1 MTSGANKGSVTKLVI
16 EPTIVTRDQHNVS
29 RRDISDGALKVLY
42 RLKNAGY
49 QAYLVGG
56 GVRDLLLGLAPK
68 DFDVATDALPEQIR
82 ELFRNSRL
90 IGRRFRLAHVRF
102 GPEILEVATFRAGE
116 HLHGDRITEAGRI
129 LRDNVYGDIGDDV
142 WRRDFTANSLYYNIS
157 DFSIVDYAG
166 GMNDIRDRRLRLIGD
181 PVQRYQEDPVR
192 LLRAVRFT
200 VKLDFEMDE
209 ATARPI
215 PEMAPLLRDIPPA
228 RLFEEVLKLFLGGF
242 AAKSFQPLRD
252 YRLLDWLLPQLEH
265 SLNGKRGEQTLR
277 LVQRVLDNTDARLRD
292 GKPVT
297 PAFLFAAF
305 LWEPMVEASER
316 FMSDGVPQL
325 EALQLASDEVI
336 SKQVAAVAVPRR
348 LTKITREIWTLQPRF
363 ARTTE
368 KRAARLFAHPRFRA
382 AYDFL
387 VLRRESGEDLG
398 ELCDWWEHYQEGR
411 PPVVHAEKP
420 RRSRR
425 RPPD

>member
-1 MTSGANKGSVTKLVI
+1 
-16 EPTIVTRDQHNVS
+16 
-29 RRDISDGALKVLY
+29 
-42 RLKNAGY
+42 
-49 QAYLVGG
+49 
-56 GVRDLLLGLAPK
+56 
-68 DFDVATDALPEQIR
+68 
-82 ELFRNSRL
+82 
-90 IGRRFRLAHVRF
+90 
-102 GPEILEVATFRAGE
+102 
-116 HLHGDRITEAGRI
+116 
-129 LRDNVYGDIGDDV
+129 
-142 WRRDFTANSLYYNIS
+142 
-157 DFSIVDYAG
+157 
-166 GMNDIRDRRLRLIGD
+166 
-181 PVQRYQEDPVR
+181 
-192 LLRAVRFT
+192 LRAVRFT